1 MRDGTLKTR
10 SRTPL
15 PANSPIETSLRPATP
30 DDREFLYAVYA
41 STRHEELAQSGWAEA
56 DVQAFLRE
64 QFRLQDHHYRTYFEA
79 AEFLVVE
86 AGGTPIGRLYLHQRP
101 EALALVDI
109 ALLPAWRGCGIGE
122 RLVRDVL
129 ERAAGLG
136 LPVELHVEYFNR
148 AQTLYRRLGFVP
160 GAVNG
165 PYIQM
170 RWTPPA

>member
-1 MRDGTLKTR
+1 MRDAALGTSSKMR
-10 SRTPL
+10 L
-15 PANSPIETSLRPATP
+15 PTYSPIQTSLRPATP
-30 DDREFLYAVYA
+30 EDREFLYVVYA
-41 STRHEELAQSGWAEA
+41 STRQEELAQSGWAEA
-56 DVQAFLRE
+56 EVQAFLRE
-64 QFRLQDHHYRTYFEA
+64 QFRLQDHHYRTCFEG
-79 AEFLVVE
+79 AEFLVIQTAE
-86 AGGTPIGRLYLHQRP
+86 TPIGRLYLHQRP
-101 EALALVDI
+101 EALVLVDI
-109 ALLPAWRGCGIGE
+109 ALLPAWRGCAIGE

-148 AQTLYRRLGFVP
+148 AQALYRRLGFVA